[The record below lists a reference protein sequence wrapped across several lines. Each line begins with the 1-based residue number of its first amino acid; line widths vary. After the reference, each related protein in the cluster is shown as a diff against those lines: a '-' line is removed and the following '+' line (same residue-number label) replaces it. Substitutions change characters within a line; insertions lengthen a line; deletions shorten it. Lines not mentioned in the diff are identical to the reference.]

1 MPDKPAPAPRP
12 AGAVIIP
19 RTAPLGRPSL
29 PRGIVG
35 RVNASTRPLP
45 HFVDLRCRLRPVSV
59 GRVTA
64 RERPGALP
72 VPADR
77 NVSAL
82 TKPSILDK
90 WAADAAGIRAVEKG
104 DNVITMFDVIGEDWW
119 TGGGVTAKSVTAQ
132 LRAIGDR
139 PVEVQINS
147 PGGDMFEGLAIYNVL
162 REHPQDITIKV
173 MGMAASAASIIAM
186 AGDTVEIGAASF
198 LMIHNCWVV
207 AVGNR
212 HDMQETA
219 DFLAPFDQ
227 AMADVYA
234 ARTGKTSAECAK
246 WMDAE
251 TYMSGTTAID
261 RGFADALLAADQ
273 TKRDADTKASDRER
287 TAITALELKLVAGG
301 DTRAQAREHIT
312 KIKGTPGA
320 APEADTPGAV
330 DDTELA
336 GAIASLIQSIRS

>member
-1 MPDKPAPAPRP
+1 MSDQPQAGGKPAAVKSIGGAPAPGTPSARP
-12 AGAVIIP
+12 TSGSP
-19 RTAPLGRPSL
+19 PM
-29 PRGIVG
+29 PRGIS
-35 RVNASTRPLP
+35 RVN
-45 HFVDLRCRLRPVSV
+45 
-59 GRVTA
+59 G
-64 RERPGALP
+64 RERPAALP

-82 TKPSILDK
+82 TKPSVLDK
-90 WAADAAGIRAVEKG
+90 WSADAAGIRALEAG

-119 TGGGVTAKSVTAQ
+119 SGGGVTAKKVAAQ

-162 REHPQDITIKV
+162 REHSQPITIKI

-234 ARTGKTSAECAK
+234 QRTGKPSPECAN

-251 TYMSGTTAID
+251 TYMSGSIAIE
-261 RGFADALLAADQ
+261 RGFADQLLAADQ
-273 TKRDADTKASDRER
+273 TKVDDQTKAADRER

-301 DTRAQAREHIT
+301 DTRAQARDHIT

-320 APEADTPGAV
+320 ALNHGTPGAA
-330 DDTELA
+330 DHELISA
-336 GAIASLIQSIRS
+336 MQALLEDFRS